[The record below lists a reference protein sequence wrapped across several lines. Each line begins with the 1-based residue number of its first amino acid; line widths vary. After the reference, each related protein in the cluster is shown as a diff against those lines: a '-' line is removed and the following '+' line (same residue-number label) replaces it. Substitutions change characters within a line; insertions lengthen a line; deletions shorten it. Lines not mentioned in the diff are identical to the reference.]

1 MLGLSRDLSVH
12 RPPSPRAWQTARPGN
27 RKGRTMTETSVSFA
41 GDLTDDP
48 RCGTPSAASPGPC
61 FGWRSAGAGG
71 VVLMPDL
78 ADRAIA

>member
-1 MLGLSRDLSVH
+1 
-12 RPPSPRAWQTARPGN
+12 
-27 RKGRTMTETSVSFA
+27 MTETSVSFA

>member
-12 RPPSPRAWQTARPGN
+12 RPPGSRAWQTARPGN

-48 RCGTPSAASPGPC
+48 RCGPPSAASPGPC
-61 FGWRSAGAGG
+61 FGWVCGRREPEASF
-71 VVLMPDL
+71 
-78 ADRAIA
+78 